1 MNRQR
6 AACGAAVAATGAAG
20 LGWWLTA
27 AAAALLDAARSP
39 VPLSPEDA
47 VALLA
52 ACLGLLLLLWLA
64 LGVLATVLSL
74 LPGRVGAAARRIAD
88 RLAPALSRRL
98 AAVIVGASL
107 GGALAP
113 GTALAGRIVPRAV
126 VTTAASPNFAPEAPE
141 APAAPAAPAFA
152 AATGGPGW
160 GPAVEPVPDRV
171 TAPARVTAPDGVA
184 ARSAAPAPG
193 WVPDR
198 PLVRR
203 QPSPRLVAT
212 SPPREER
219 PGVVVRRGDTLW
231 AIARQH
237 LGPGATDAEVAQE
250 WPRWHRANQAVIG
263 PDPDRLLPGMVLQ
276 APSRAVVRR

>member
-74 LPGRVGAAARRIAD
+74 LPGRVGAVARRIAD
-88 RLAPALSRRL
+88 RVAPALSRRL

-113 GTALAGRIVPRAV
+113 GTALARDGRIVPSAV
-126 VTTAASPNFAPEAPE
+126 VTAAASPNFAQE
-141 APAAPAAPAFA
+141 APAAPAFP

-160 GPAVEPVPDRV
+160 GPAAEPVPDTATAPDRV
-171 TAPARVTAPDGVA
+171 TAPAGVA
-184 ARSAAPAPG
+184 PRSAAPAPG

-250 WPRWHRANQAVIG
+250 WPRWHQANQAVIG

-276 APSRAVVRR
+276 APTRAVVRR

>member
-74 LPGRVGAAARRIAD
+74 LPGRVGAAARRISD
-88 RLAPALSRRL
+88 RVAPALSRRL

-113 GTALAGRIVPRAV
+113 GTALAGRIFPRADV

-141 APAAPAAPAFA
+141 APAFPAAA
-152 AATGGPGW
+152 GGPGW
-160 GPAVEPVPDRV
+160 GPAAEPVPDTA
-171 TAPARVTAPDGVA
+171 TAPDWVTAPDGLD

-212 SPPREER
+212 SPPREEP
-219 PGVVVRRGDTLW
+219 PGLVVRRGDTLW

-250 WPRWHRANQAVIG
+250 WPRWHQANQAVIG

-276 APSRAVVRR
+276 APTRAVVRR

>member
-1 MNRQR
+1 MNRQP

-74 LPGRVGAAARRIAD
+74 LPGRVGAAARRIAN
-88 RLAPALSRRL
+88 RVAPALSRRL

-107 GGALAP
+107 SGALAP
-113 GTALAGRIVPRAV
+113 GTALAGRIVPSAV
-126 VTTAASPNFAPEAPE
+126 VTAAASPNFAPEAP
-141 APAAPAAPAFA
+141 AAAAFA

-160 GPAVEPVPDRV
+160 GPAAEPDRM
-171 TAPARVTAPDGVA
+171 TAPAGVA

-212 SPPREER
+212 SPPRAER

-237 LGPGATDAEVAQE
+237 LGPGATDAEVAHE
-250 WPRWHRANQAVIG
+250 WPRWHQANQAVIG

-276 APSRAVVRR
+276 APTRAVVRR

>member
-74 LPGRVGAAARRIAD
+74 LPGRMGAAARRIAD
-88 RLAPALSRRL
+88 RVAPALSRRL

-113 GTALAGRIVPRAV
+113 GTALAGDSRIVPSADV
-126 VTTAASPNFAPEAPE
+126 VTTAASPNFAPEAP
-141 APAAPAAPAFA
+141 AAPALP

-160 GPAVEPVPDRV
+160 GPAAEPVPDTA
-171 TAPARVTAPDGVA
+171 TAPDRVTAPDGVA

-219 PGVVVRRGDTLW
+219 PGLVVRRGDTLW

-250 WPRWHRANQAVIG
+250 WPRWHQANQAVIG

-276 APSRAVVRR
+276 APTRAVVRR

>member
-88 RLAPALSRRL
+88 RVAPALSRRL

-113 GTALAGRIVPRAV
+113 GTALAGRIVPRADV
-126 VTTAASPNFAPEAPE
+126 VTTAVSPNFAPEAP
-141 APAAPAAPAFA
+141 AAPALP

-160 GPAVEPVPDRV
+160 GPAAEPVPD
-171 TAPARVTAPDGVA
+171 RVTAPDGVA

-250 WPRWHRANQAVIG
+250 WPRWHQANQAVIG

-276 APSRAVVRR
+276 APTRAVVRR

>member
-6 AACGAAVAATGAAG
+6 AVCGVAVAATGAAG
-20 LGWWLTA
+20 LGWWLMAT
-27 AAAALLDAARSP
+27 AAALLDAARSP
-39 VPLSPEDA
+39 VPPSPEDA
-47 VALLA
+47 VTLLA

-64 LGVLATVLSL
+64 LGVLASVLAL
-74 LPGRVGAAARRIAD
+74 LPGRVGAAARRTAD
-88 RLAPALSRRL
+88 RVAPALSRRL

-113 GTALAGRIVPRAV
+113 GTALAGDDQIVPSADV
-126 VTTAASPNFAPEAPE
+126 VTAAVSPSFLPEVP
-141 APAAPAAPAFA
+141 
-152 AATGGPGW
+152 AATGGSGW
-160 GPAVEPVPDRV
+160 EHAAEPASDRV
-171 TAPARVTAPDGVA
+171 T
-184 ARSAAPAPG
+184 APG

-250 WPRWHRANQAVIG
+250 WPRWHHSNRAVIG

-276 APSRAVVRR
+276 APVRAVVLR

>member
-88 RLAPALSRRL
+88 RVAPALCRRL

-113 GTALAGRIVPRAV
+113 GTALARDGRIVPRADV
-126 VTTAASPNFAPEAPE
+126 VTTAASPNFAPEAP
-141 APAAPAAPAFA
+141 AAQAFP

-160 GPAVEPVPDRV
+160 GPAAEPVPDRV
-171 TAPARVTAPDGVA
+171 TAPAGVTAPDGVA

-219 PGVVVRRGDTLW
+219 PGLVVRRGDTLW

-250 WPRWHRANQAVIG
+250 WPRWHQANQAVIG

-276 APSRAVVRR
+276 APARAVVRR

>member
-88 RLAPALSRRL
+88 RVAPALSRRL

-113 GTALAGRIVPRAV
+113 GTALARDGRIVPHADV
-126 VTTAASPNFAPEAPE
+126 VTTAVSPNFAPEAPE
-141 APAAPAAPAFA
+141 APAAAAAPAFSG
-152 AATGGPGW
+152 ATGGPGW
-160 GPAVEPVPDRV
+160 GPAAEPVPDRV
-171 TAPARVTAPDGVA
+171 TAPAGVA
-184 ARSAAPAPG
+184 ARSAARTPG

-237 LGPGATDAEVAQE
+237 LGPGATDAEVAQD
-250 WPRWHRANQAVIG
+250 WPRWHRANQDVIG

>member
-1 MNRQR
+1 MSLTGDYRPRWAAQDAGARMNRQR
-6 AACGAAVAATGAAG
+6 AVCGAAVAAAGAAG

-27 AAAALLDAARSP
+27 TAAALLAAARSP
-39 VPLSPEDA
+39 VPIAPEDA
-47 VALLA
+47 VTLLA

-64 LGVLATVLSL
+64 LGVLASALAL

-88 RLAPALSRRL
+88 RVAPALSRRL
-98 AAVIVGASL
+98 AAIIVGASL

-113 GTALAGRIVPRAV
+113 GTALARDGRIVASTEAV
-126 VTTAASPNFAPEAPE
+126 TAAVSPSFAPE
-141 APAAPAAPAFA
+141 APAAG
-152 AATGGPGW
+152 GGPGW
-160 GPAVEPVPDRV
+160 
-171 TAPARVTAPDGVA
+171 APA
-184 ARSAAPAPG
+184 ARSAAAPAPG

-231 AIARQH
+231 ALARQH

-250 WPRWHRANQAVIG
+250 WPRWHHANRAVIG
-263 PDPDRLLPGMVLQ
+263 PDPGRLLPGMVLQ
-276 APSRAVVRR
+276 APARAEVRR

>member
-6 AACGAAVAATGAAG
+6 AACGVAVAATGAAG

-74 LPGRVGAAARRIAD
+74 LPGRVGAAARRIAN
-88 RLAPALSRRL
+88 RVAPALSRRL

-113 GTALAGRIVPRAV
+113 GTALARDGRIVPSAV
-126 VTTAASPNFAPEAPE
+126 VTTAASPNFAPEAP
-141 APAAPAAPAFA
+141 AAAAFP

-160 GPAVEPVPDRV
+160 GPAAEPVPDRV
-171 TAPARVTAPDGVA
+171 TAPTGVA

-263 PDPDRLLPGMVLQ
+263 PDPGRLLPGMVLQ

>member
-1 MNRQR
+1 MDRQR
-6 AACGAAVAATGAAG
+6 AVWGAAVAATGAAG
-20 LGWWLTA
+20 LGFWLTA
-27 AAAALLDAARSP
+27 TAAALLGAARSP
-39 VPLSPEDA
+39 VPLSPGDA
-47 VALLA
+47 MTLLA
-52 ACLGLLLLLWLA
+52 ACLGLILLLWLA
-64 LGVLATVLSL
+64 LGVLATVLAL
-74 LPGRVGAAARRIAD
+74 LPGRAGAVARRVAD
-88 RLAPALSRRL
+88 GVAPAVSRRL

-113 GTALAGRIVPRAV
+113 GTALARDGRIVPSADV
-126 VTTAASPNFAPEAPE
+126 VIAASPSFAPEAADAPE
-141 APAAPAAPAFA
+141 APAAA
-152 AATGGPGW
+152 AAAAAAAGPGW
-160 GPAVEPVPDRV
+160 APAAEPSPDRV
-171 TAPARVTAPDGVA
+171 TTPDGVA
-184 ARSAAPAPG
+184 ARSATPAPG

-250 WPRWHRANQAVIG
+250 WPRWHHANRAVIG

-276 APSRAVVRR
+276 APVRAGVRR

>member
-88 RLAPALSRRL
+88 RVAPALCRRL

-113 GTALAGRIVPRAV
+113 GTALARDGRIVPRADV
-126 VTTAASPNFAPEAPE
+126 VTTAASPNFAPEAP
-141 APAAPAAPAFA
+141 AAQAFP

-160 GPAVEPVPDRV
+160 GPAAEPVPDRV
-171 TAPARVTAPDGVA
+171 TAPAGVTAPDGVA
-184 ARSAAPAPG
+184 ARSTAPAPG

-219 PGVVVRRGDTLW
+219 PGLVVRRGDTLW

-250 WPRWHRANQAVIG
+250 WPRWHQANQAVIG

-276 APSRAVVRR
+276 APARAVVRR

>member
-74 LPGRVGAAARRIAD
+74 LPGRMGAAARRIAD
-88 RLAPALSRRL
+88 RVAPALSRRL
-98 AAVIVGASL
+98 AAGIVGASL

-113 GTALAGRIVPRAV
+113 GTALARDGRIVPSADV
-126 VTTAASPNFAPEAPE
+126 VTTAASPNFAPG
-141 APAAPAAPAFA
+141 APAAPALPT
-152 AATGGPGW
+152 ATGGPGW
-160 GPAVEPVPDRV
+160 GPAAEPVPDRV
-171 TAPARVTAPDGVA
+171 TAPAGVTAPDGVA

-219 PGVVVRRGDTLW
+219 PGLVVRRGDTLW

-250 WPRWHRANQAVIG
+250 WPRWHQANQAVIG

-276 APSRAVVRR
+276 APTRAVVRR

>member
-88 RLAPALSRRL
+88 RVTPALSRRL

-113 GTALAGRIVPRAV
+113 GTALAGRIVPPADV

-141 APAAPAAPAFA
+141 APAAAAAP

-160 GPAVEPVPDRV
+160 GPAAEPVPDRV
-171 TAPARVTAPDGVA
+171 TAPARVG

-198 PLVRR
+198 PRVRR

-250 WPRWHRANQAVIG
+250 WPRWHQANQAVIG

-276 APSRAVVRR
+276 APGRAVVRR

>member
-74 LPGRVGAAARRIAD
+74 LPGRMGAAARRIAD
-88 RLAPALSRRL
+88 RVAPALSRRL

-113 GTALAGRIVPRAV
+113 GTALPRDGRIVPSADV
-126 VTTAASPNFAPEAPE
+126 VTTAASPNFAPG
-141 APAAPAAPAFA
+141 APAAPALPT
-152 AATGGPGW
+152 ATGGPGW
-160 GPAVEPVPDRV
+160 GPAAEPVPDRV
-171 TAPARVTAPDGVA
+171 TAPAGVTAPDGVA

-231 AIARQH
+231 AMARQH

-250 WPRWHRANQAVIG
+250 WPRWHQANQAVIG

-276 APSRAVVRR
+276 APTRAVVRR

>member
-74 LPGRVGAAARRIAD
+74 LTGRVGAAARRIAD
-88 RLAPALSRRL
+88 RVAPALSRRL

-113 GTALAGRIVPRAV
+113 GTALARDGRIVRSADV
-126 VTTAASPNFAPEAPE
+126 VTTAASPNFAPEAP
-141 APAAPAAPAFA
+141 AAPAFP

-160 GPAVEPVPDRV
+160 GPAAEPVPDRA
-171 TAPARVTAPDGVA
+171 TAPAGVA

-250 WPRWHRANQAVIG
+250 WPRWHQANQAVIG

-276 APSRAVVRR
+276 APTRAVVRR

>member
-88 RLAPALSRRL
+88 RVAPALSRRL

-113 GTALAGRIVPRAV
+113 GTALARDGRIVPRADV
-126 VTTAASPNFAPEAPE
+126 VTTAASPNFAPEAP
-141 APAAPAAPAFA
+141 AAPAFP

-160 GPAVEPVPDRV
+160 GPAAEPVPDTA
-171 TAPARVTAPDGVA
+171 TAPAGVA

-250 WPRWHRANQAVIG
+250 WPRWHQANQAVIG

-276 APSRAVVRR
+276 APTRAVVRR

>member
-6 AACGAAVAATGAAG
+6 AVCGAAVAATGAAG

-27 AAAALLDAARSP
+27 TAAALLDATRSP

-47 VALLA
+47 VTLLA

-64 LGVLATVLSL
+64 LGVLVTVLTL
-74 LPGRVGAAARRIAD
+74 LPGRVGAAARRTAD
-88 RLAPALSRRL
+88 RVAPALSRRL

-113 GTALAGRIVPRAV
+113 GTALARDGRIVPSADV
-126 VTTAASPNFAPEAPE
+126 VTAAASPSFAPEAPE
-141 APAAPAAPAFA
+141 APAVPAVP

-160 GPAVEPVPDRV
+160 APPAEP
-171 TAPARVTAPDGVA
+171 
-184 ARSAAPAPG
+184 SPG

-250 WPRWHRANQAVIG
+250 WPRWHHANQAVIG
-263 PDPDRLLPGMVLQ
+263 PDPDRLLPGMVLW
-276 APSRAVVRR
+276 APARAVVRR

>member
-74 LPGRVGAAARRIAD
+74 LPGRMGAAARRIAD
-88 RLAPALSRRL
+88 RVAPALSRRL

-113 GTALAGRIVPRAV
+113 GTALARDGRIVPSADV
-126 VTTAASPNFAPEAPE
+126 VTTAASPNFAPG
-141 APAAPAAPAFA
+141 APAAPALPT
-152 AATGGPGW
+152 ATGGPGW
-160 GPAVEPVPDRV
+160 GPAAEPVPDRV
-171 TAPARVTAPDGVA
+171 TAPAGVTAPDGVA

-219 PGVVVRRGDTLW
+219 PGLVVRRGDTLW

-250 WPRWHRANQAVIG
+250 WPRWHQANQAVIG

-276 APSRAVVRR
+276 APTRAVVRR

>member
-6 AACGAAVAATGAAG
+6 AVCGAAVAATGAAG

-27 AAAALLDAARSP
+27 TAAALLDAARSP
-39 VPLSPEDA
+39 VPPSPEDA
-47 VALLA
+47 VTLLA

-64 LGVLATVLSL
+64 LGVLASVLAL
-74 LPGRVGAAARRIAD
+74 LPGRVGAAARRTAD

-113 GTALAGRIVPRAV
+113 GTALARDGRIVPSADV
-126 VTTAASPNFAPEAPE
+126 VTAAVSPSFHRRYRRPREVPGGNTRPEGQVHPTGE
-141 APAAPAAPAFA
+141 LLPAGCR
-152 AATGGPGW
+152 TGL
-160 GPAVEPVPDRV
+160 
-171 TAPARVTAPDGVA
+171 
-184 ARSAAPAPG
+184 
-193 WVPDR
+193 
-198 PLVRR
+198 LVRR

-250 WPRWHRANQAVIG
+250 WPRWHHANRAVIG

-276 APSRAVVRR
+276 APARAMVRR